1 MLVMNY
7 EVQEYNLKFD
17 QVTVK
22 VQNIVDAMG
31 YPKGAAPPEIVEMVK
46 NQLIESRHHV
56 KLKCGFVRLPPDG
69 ISVKDG
75 YIHLKNLTFHTQR
88 IVSVPLSKMEEA
100 ALFVVTIGHQ
110 FDEWSRNTFKGEDA
124 LAGYIIDLVGSE
136 LAERTADW
144 LENKIVTLA
153 KEEGKKC
160 SNRYSPG
167 YCGWSVAEQHKLFSF
182 LPENF
187 CGISLTETALMKPH
201 KSVSGI
207 IGIGKRMKRVEYPC
221 SVCRVPH
228 CYKNQELLL
237 EHTSGN

>member
-1 MLVMNY
+1 MNC

-17 QVTVK
+17 QVEVK
-22 VQNIVDAMG
+22 VQNIINAMG

-46 NQLIESRHHV
+46 KQLDESRHHI
-56 KLKCGFVRLPPDG
+56 KLKCGFVVLPPNG

-75 YIHLKNLTFHTQR
+75 YIHLKDLTFHTER
-88 IVSVPLSKMEEA
+88 IVSVPLRKMEEA

-110 FDEWSRNTFKGEDA
+110 FDAWSRNTFKSEDA

-136 LAERTADW
+136 IAERTTDW
-144 LENKIVTLA
+144 LENKIVALA

-182 LPENF
+182 FPENF
-187 CGISLTETALMKPH
+187 CGVSLSESALMKPH

-207 IGIGKRMKRVEYPC
+207 IGLGKEMKRLEYPC
-221 SVCRVPH
+221 SACRVSH
-228 CYKNQELLL
+228 CYKNQELPLSN
-237 EHTSGN
+237 TSGS